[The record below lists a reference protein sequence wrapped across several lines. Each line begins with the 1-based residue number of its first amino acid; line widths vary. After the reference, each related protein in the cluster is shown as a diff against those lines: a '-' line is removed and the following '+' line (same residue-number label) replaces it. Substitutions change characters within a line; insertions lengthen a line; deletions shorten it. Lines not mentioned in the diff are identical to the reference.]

1 MDELHVAG
9 RELRLV
15 NVVIGTPAFDASS
28 NWPPVTPETVNWSAG
43 FAVSA
48 SVAARSPAPSTTVW
62 PSEIVRELAVMI
74 GASSTFVNVIVA
86 ASGPVVSA
94 PSKTETL

>member
-1 MDELHVAG
+1 MA
-9 RELRLV
+9 
-15 NVVIGTPAFDASS
+15 TPAFETSS
-28 NWPPVTPETVNWSAG
+28 NCPPVTPETVNWSAAS
-43 FAVSA
+43 AVST
-48 SVAARSPAPSTTVW
+48 SVATRSPAPRTTVW
-62 PSEIVRELAVMI
+62 PSLRVSEFCVMI

>member
-1 MDELHVAG
+1 MDELHVPG
-9 RELRLV
+9 RELGLRE
-15 NVVIGTPAFDASS
+15 GRDRDAR
-28 NWPPVTPETVNWSAG
+28 VRDELELAARHAETVNWSAEST
-43 FAVSA
+43 VST

-62 PSEIVRELAVMI
+62 PSLRVSVFCVMI